1 MLKIQDL
8 KKCLIEKN
16 LIQCHEKEDY
26 SLTLEITEEIL
37 KQEHRIPDSHR
48 YPTDVIT
55 GYNGKK
61 ETVLNIHTTDKAV
74 ANNEIKTL
82 PNPTI
87 EIQTKLKLG
96 IQSF

>member
-26 SLTLEITEEIL
+26 SLTLEITEETL
-37 KQEHRIPDSHR
+37 KQENQIPDSHR

-55 GYNGKK
+55 GYNRKK

-74 ANNEIKTL
+74 ANNEIKTSPSNHQN
-82 PNPTI
+82 PNQI
-87 EIQTKLKLG
+87 EVGNTVI
-96 IQSF
+96 